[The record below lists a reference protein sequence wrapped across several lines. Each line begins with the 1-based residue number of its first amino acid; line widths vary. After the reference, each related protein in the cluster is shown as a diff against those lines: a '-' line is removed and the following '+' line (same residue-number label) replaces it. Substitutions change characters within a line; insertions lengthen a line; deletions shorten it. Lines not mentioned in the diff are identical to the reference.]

1 MVQDNP
7 KYNEVISDCYD
18 KVHFARQFV
27 SKKPEILEECV
38 DGIIHEIDIAE
49 SDIRVICLDA
59 KEYDNFADMM
69 KNFLLDAFGD
79 EKFQAEDTLVS
90 KEEFA
95 DENSES
101 EICYQTTCLLED
113 FSMNGIYVLFII
125 TNYDEVKEKW
135 SSSNYGWI
143 RGIVCDNQNLSVLL
157 FSEKSAEEV
166 SKEPVGSSPFYNIIE
181 VTRVE

>member
-7 KYNEVISDCYD
+7 KYREVISDCYD
-18 KVHFARQFV
+18 KVHFARQFI
-27 SKKPEILEECV
+27 SKDPERLEEYV
-38 DGIIHEIDIAE
+38 GGIINEIKAAE
-49 SDIRVICLDA
+49 SDIRTICLDA
-59 KEYDNFADMM
+59 REYGNFADMM
-69 KNFLLDAFGD
+69 KNFLLCSFQDI
-79 EKFQAEDTLVS
+79 KFKADDTLVS
-90 KEEFA
+90 KEDFA
-95 DENSES
+95 DETSES

-125 TNYDEVKEKW
+125 TNYDAVKEKW

-181 VTRVE
+181 VTRV